1 MNRHIRLTSFV
12 AVFMVFFTFLFASVA
27 VHAANNVVLWNK
39 LDGGSGG
46 SPSEV
51 GPQLYNYDPS
61 MDGGSGCCD
70 VIGNV
75 QFVPG
80 KFGNAA
86 TLGTGNYYSTA
97 RVHAMTLRNL
107 NTVLNPEHGT
117 IAIWYKQQ
125 AAPIGYEYGIY
136 SIFDRCYG
144 LDSPISFS
152 VGDNLRGS
160 VELYL
165 DIRFGGTDN
174 TVSVVPFSPILNE
187 WVHIAAA
194 WDRNGIEGTSDTVR
208 LYVNGIIAGAIQTNS
223 WGTGFNGNHAD
234 IAGGNDGGIAD
245 KFALDNLVVYNYAKT
260 DFSDRFNENPEGQA
274 FSTFTPRASVKLGPK
289 SNDDSLKVSAK
300 FGLGTKNNGIDPV
313 ADDVT
318 IKFGSFLTTI
328 PAGKFQ
334 QHGLGV
340 FTYKGTINKV
350 YLKVE
355 IHEPKG
361 NSGVNAEWFKP
372 TDYSFNLHAKGANL
386 DGTQLPPEVQLTIG
400 DDTGSAKLDVGK
412 GWFEQGKDGEHWLSA
427 DDDEGHR

>member
-1 MNRHIRLTSFV
+1 MNRRICLTSFF

-27 VHAANNVVLWNK
+27 VHAANDVVLWNK

-61 MDGGSGCCD
+61 MDGGTGCCD

-117 IAIWYKQQ
+117 IAVWYNEKVRPMAYQQ
-125 AAPIGYEYGIY
+125 NLYR
-136 SIFDRCYG
+136 IFDGGFG
-144 LDSPISFS
+144 LDSPLQLY
-152 VGDNLRGS
+152 VCDNTCYGGQSNKLIFE
-160 VELYL
+160 V
-165 DIRFGGTDN
+165 RFGGQDN
-174 TVSVVPFSPILNE
+174 TVLADFDVTLNE
-187 WVHIAAA
+187 WVHIAAV

-208 LYVNGIIAGAIQTNS
+208 LYINGIIAGAILTNS

-234 IAGGNDGGIAD
+234 IAGGNDLIEN
-245 KFALDNLVVYNYAKT
+245 KFALDNLVIYDYAKT
-260 DFSDRFNENPEGQA
+260 DFSDRFNENPMGQA
-274 FSTFTPRASVKLGPK
+274 FSTFTPNASVNLDPK
-289 SNDDSLKVSAK
+289 SDDDSFKVSAR
-300 FGLGTKNNGIDPV
+300 FGLGVKSNGIDLG
-313 ADDVT
+313 AEDVT
-318 IKFGSFLTTI
+318 IKFGSFSTTI
-328 PAGKFQ
+328 PAGEFQ
-334 QHGLGV
+334 QQGLGV
-340 FTYKGTINKV
+340 FTYNGTINKV

-361 NSGVNAEWFKP
+361 SSGVTKEWFKP
-372 TDYSFNLHAKGANL
+372 TNYSMNMHAKGANL
-386 DGTQLPPEVQLTIG
+386 DGTLLPPEVKLTIG
-400 DDTGSAKLDVGK
+400 DDTGSAKLDTGK
-412 GWFEQGKDGEHWLSA
+412 GWFGKGKESGNWLS